1 MRKSLAIDK
10 RQPDGAWQTW
20 RWIWNQPTPAAAG

>member
-20 RWIWNQPTPAAAG
+20 RWIWNQLTPAAAG